1 MATTLPLAATE
12 SKAKYFVQRWFFT
25 GMALVMLFTV
35 VVAFVPSIA
44 HPAARRAPLSL
55 VAGVHGMVFFTWLL
69 IFLTQ
74 SLLVAGGH
82 VAWHKRLGLASV
94 GLLVL
99 MVPLAWEVTLA
110 MVRRGFDL
118 SGDLGLASGGDVAL
132 EAVFPLFNTL
142 IFAVL
147 AIAALLYRGRPE
159 IHKRLMLFANI
170 ELMPAPLAHLIG
182 HSPVLAPLAR
192 GHCHGAN
199 LDICAGCG
207 GQGLGSSE
215 AHPPAHR
222 MSGDSADGIRRR
234 GSGANRNERGLA
246 PLCRLAGWINQANVS
261 AAKNPG

>member
-182 HSPVLAPLAR
+182 HSPVLGPLPGVIVMVPISIFVLAAVGR
-192 GHCHGAN
+192 DWVLAKRIHPLTGCLAILRMVSGGVE
-199 LDICAGCG
+199 AGPIG
-207 GQGLGSSE
+207 T
-215 AHPPAHR
+215 
-222 MSGDSADGIRRR
+222 SAVWHHFVGW
-234 GSGANRNERGLA
+234 
-246 PLCRLAGWINQANVS
+246 LAG
-261 AAKNPG
+261 